1 MPDTL
6 EIRTLE
12 RKNVKGLSLVPE
24 VKDED
29 EPAPEATG
37 RWTSTPGSSVK
48 EQLDSLEVLVDF
60 KLHLMPEDF
69 ELKDLVTMKKAPAF
83 MSGQVSLV
91 RHTPSK
97 VVMAKRVCSQSPR
110 YN

>member
-6 EIRTLE
+6 EIRTLK
-12 RKNVKGLSLVPE
+12 RKNVKGLSLAPE
-24 VKDED
+24 VKHED

-37 RWTSTPGSSVK
+37 RSTSSSFK